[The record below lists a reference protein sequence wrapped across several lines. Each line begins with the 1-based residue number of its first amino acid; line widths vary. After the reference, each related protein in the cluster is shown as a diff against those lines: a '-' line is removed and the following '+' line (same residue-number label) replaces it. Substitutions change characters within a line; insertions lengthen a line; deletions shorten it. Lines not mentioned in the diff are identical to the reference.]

1 MTPPTPRPSPLR
13 QVRADRGLTLEQVC
27 ADLDH
32 RSRTGSS
39 GVTPSMLSGWERGRR
54 TTSRRY
60 RELLTDYYG
69 RPAEELFAHQDG
81 AVTAGN
87 TSCLVNGPRGL
98 REAMRE
104 VARTAAS
111 HLAVTGSRSRDVA
124 YLKTIEKVL
133 AARPELVHYRLLFG
147 PPRNRVLHAHL
158 GRLLEVRDPEDRSL
172 GMKTLH
178 IGLIR
183 PEQDMPERFFV
194 ASERAAVV
202 PIPSL
207 TSAYGFDSGVL
218 LGPPAAERLLDHAR
232 QCYAAAT
239 RVESLE
245 ALHGL
250 LPAPSPPRDRAWPTS
265 APLPP
270 CSEPGSTSTRSWN

>member
-13 QVRADRGLTLEQVC
+13 QARTDLGATLAQVC

-32 RSRTGSS
+32 RSPTGAS
-39 GVTPSMLSGWERGRR
+39 GVTPSMLSGWERGRH

-60 RELLTDYYG
+60 RTLLAGYYD
-69 RPAEELFAHQDG
+69 RPVDELFTHQDG
-81 AVTAGN
+81 AATAKD
-87 TSCLVNGPRGL
+87 TPHLVSGPRAL
-98 REAMRE
+98 REAMME
-104 VARTAAS
+104 VVRSASS
-111 HLAVTGSRSRDVA
+111 HLAVAGSRSRDLA
-124 YLKTIEKVL
+124 YLEVIEKILV
-133 AARPELVHYRLLFG
+133 AQPALVHYRLLFG
-147 PPRNRVLHAHL
+147 PPRNTALHAHL
-158 GRLLEVRDPEDRSL
+158 GRLLELRDPTDRSL

-194 ASERAAVV
+194 ASEHAAVV

-218 LGPPAAERLLDHAR
+218 LGAQSAARLLDHAR

-239 RVESLE
+239 RVETLD
-245 ALHGL
+245 ALHQL
-250 LPAPSPPRDRAWPTS
+250 DPTASHHRDPA
-265 APLPP
+265 
-270 CSEPGSTSTRSWN
+270 